1 MRASRTGG
9 VALLPVALAFGFA
22 VGLLCVAGATVWVAP
37 VDHQPLPWLQPAT
50 LLAGIGAC
58 VLAPVLLT
66 AGLLRR
72 PPARPAAPIPARQ
85 SAAAVDASTARAVRD
100 AVSADAAAPAPR
112 FLHAA

>member
-1 MRASRTGG
+1 MRASGTGG

-37 VDHQPLPWLQPAT
+37 LDHQPLPWLQPAT
-50 LLAGIGAC
+50 LLAAIGAC

-72 PPARPAAPIPARQ
+72 PPVRPAPILARQ